1 MKAAEIWSALT
12 GAAPGAAQAKS
23 AAAAPAPAHLR
34 RGADAEDAAL
44 THLQSRGLKLVQR
57 NFRCAAGELDL
68 VMLERSVLA
77 FVEVRYRHSDQFG
90 GAARS
95 VDAAKQQKLRHA
107 GEAFLQ
113 TCGALQFTACRF
125 DVVAVC
131 GDGPAYTIDWIADA
145 F

>member
-1 MKAAEIWSALT
+1 MSMAKIWSALT
-12 GAAPGAAQAKS
+12 GAAATVPD
-23 AAAAPAPAHLR
+23 APAHLR

-44 THLQSRGLKLVQR
+44 AHLQSRGLQLVQR
-57 NFRCAAGELDL
+57 NFRCPAGELDL
-68 VMLERSVLA
+68 IMLERGALV

-90 GAARS
+90 GAAGS
-95 VDAAKQQKLRHA
+95 VDAAKQLKLRQT

-113 TCGALQFTACRF
+113 TCAVQFTACRF

-131 GDGPAYTIDWIADA
+131 GAGPAYTIDWIADA

>member
-12 GAAPGAAQAKS
+12 AAAAGAAAAKS
-23 AAAAPAPAHLR
+23 AAPAHLR

-44 THLQSRGLKLVQR
+44 IHLQSRGLALVAR

-68 VMLERSVLA
+68 IMLDGGALA

-95 VDAAKQQKLRHA
+95 VDAAKQRKLRQA
-107 GEAFLQ
+107 GDAFLQ
-113 TCGALQFTACRF
+113 TCGRLQFTACRF
-125 DVVAVC
+125 DVVAVS